1 MFHGLVSTAKPKT
14 RECGPLRGSTAGA
27 RFLHDV
33 ILVNARCRKF
43 GKPGKIEHLGLGYL
57 SSTLCA
63 AGRRAEIVDAH
74 FHDLPSEAVVERL
87 EALPSRVAGFSLF
100 VNNVEET
107 RRIVRGLRA
116 GGDRRH
122 ITLGG
127 HHATFNSREILEAWP
142 EVDSIVLGEGEQP
155 LVALARCLAS
165 GEDWTRLPGLCVRGR
180 GQVSSNPCPP
190 LVSDLDALPFPDRR
204 PYLEHMREE
213 GTATILSSRGCYGA
227 CSFCSIRAFHRL
239 SPGPAWRARRA
250 SGVAD
255 EIEELVRRHGVRH
268 IEFADDN
275 LIGYGPAGRE
285 RAWEL
290 GREILRR
297 KLAITFFF
305 ICRANDLN
313 PDLLRFLQEAGLR
326 GVDIGVESWVP
337 SHLRL
342 YRKGLHVDQNRRG
355 VALLKEL
362 KLANR
367 FYLIPS
373 NPYATPAELLTNLEE
388 LERVGLGH
396 FPESAAFNRL
406 TVFKG
411 SPIESQLRKAGLL
424 TTRRGRAS
432 FEGPLPYRFVHPA
445 MAEVHRQGE
454 RLYLAQARLVERLRA
469 RLAGPNRNTCE
480 RQFADAASQAVYR
493 AAFDLFKA
501 VVQRAAQAERAPA
514 VLGLAPRLARLRRQ
528 LARIHA
534 RERRGDFA
542 RFATMTFRIGRSAV
556 RYPPN
561 PVRRLVA
568 EASQAMGIGA
578 APAGARDV
586 VEA

>member
-1 MFHGLVSTAKPKT
+1 M
-14 RECGPLRGSTAGA
+14 
-27 RFLHDV
+27 
-33 ILVNARCRKF
+33 
-43 GKPGKIEHLGLGYL
+43 
-57 SSTLCA
+57 
-63 AGRRAEIVDAH
+63 
-74 FHDLPSEAVVERL
+74 
-87 EALPSRVAGFSLF
+87 
-100 VNNVEET
+100 
-107 RRIVRGLRA
+107 
-116 GGDRRH
+116 
-122 ITLGG
+122 
-127 HHATFNSREILEAWP
+127 
-142 EVDSIVLGEGEQP
+142 
-155 LVALARCLAS
+155 
-165 GEDWTRLPGLCVRGR
+165 RGR
-180 GQVSSNPCPP
+180 DRISSNPCPP

-204 PYLEHMREE
+204 PYLEHMRQE

-305 ICRANDLN
+305 ICRANDLDPN
-313 PDLLRFLQEAGLR
+313 LLRFLQEAGLR

-342 YRKGLHVDQNRRG
+342 YRKGLHVEQNRRG

-373 NPYATPAELLTNLEE
+373 NPYATPAELLTNLDE

-396 FPESAAFNRL
+396 FPASAAFNRL

-411 SPIESQLRKAGLL
+411 SPIERQLRKAGLL
-424 TTRRGRAS
+424 TTPRGRAS

-445 MAEVHRQGE
+445 MAGVHRQGE

-480 RQFADAASQAVYR
+480 RQFVDAASQAVYR

-501 VVQRAAQAERAPA
+501 VVQRAAHAGRAPT

-568 EASQAMGIGA
+568 EASQAMGMRASPVGV
-578 APAGARDV
+578 RDV
-586 VEA
+586 AEV